1 MEFIL
6 PGIAILLSLLSFYV
20 ARSKASKRALE
31 EIRSRN
37 SELQKQLDELQKH
50 MSKLQGRPGPEMPTV
65 AQAEVTSSEM
75 SMLKTEV
82 GCIRR
87 DLQAN
92 SQKLLVHA
100 QILESFKEKQSSSD
114 AVKATA
120 IETFRQEL
128 KPFSEPDP
136 DRSAQATIPLPS
148 LGSVAWLSAE
158 QPTQA
163 QPVEDFSPIE
173 EPAAQPPEPYEQVAR
188 QYQDAIDR
196 GDRQALRQLQFKELN
211 ITSEC
216 EDSLLR
222 GSSGQA
228 TKLEAVQGG
237 GSYMVVSGEGRYWL
251 FPTAQT
257 LDSFSLNQP
266 QKGIFDYEREIL
278 SKPVIKKPAEV
289 KEESGDWIVIVQGV
303 ISVPG

>member
-20 ARSKASKRALE
+20 ARRKASKRALE

-37 SELQKQLDELQKH
+37 SELQKQLDELQKQ
-50 MSKLQGRPGPEMPTV
+50 MSNLQARPSPEMPTV

-120 IETFRQEL
+120 VETFRQEL
-128 KPFSEPDP
+128 GPFSEPGI
-136 DRSAQATIPLPS
+136 SAQGTTPFPS
-148 LGSVAWLSAE
+148 IGSVAWLGVE

-173 EPAAQPPEPYEQVAR
+173 EPAAQPPEPYEQAAR

-257 LDSFSLNQP
+257 LDSFSMNQP

-278 SKPVIKKPAEV
+278 SKPVVKKPAEV
-289 KEESGDWIVIVQGV
+289 KEESGDWIVIAQGV

>member
-1 MEFIL
+1 MEVIL
-6 PGIAILLSLLSFYV
+6 SGIAILLSVLSLYV
-20 ARSKASKRALE
+20 ARNKASNRALE
-31 EIRSRN
+31 EIGSRN
-37 SELQKQLDELQKH
+37 SKLQKKLDELQRQ
-50 MSKLQGRPGPEMPTV
+50 MSNLLERTAPEMPTV

-92 SQKLLVHA
+92 SQKLSIHA
-100 QILESFKEKQSSSD
+100 QILKSIKEKPSASE
-114 AVKATA
+114 AAKATPL
-120 IETFRQEL
+120 ETVPQEL
-128 KPFSEPDP
+128 SPFSEL
-136 DRSAQATIPLPS
+136 DRSAQGSTPFPS
-148 LGSVAWLSAE
+148 LGSVAWLGAE
-158 QPTQA
+158 QPTQV
-163 QPVEDFSPIE
+163 QPMDDFSPIE
-173 EPAAQPPEPYEQVAR
+173 EPPAQPHGPYEQVA
-188 QYQDAIDR
+188 QLYQDAIVR
-196 GDRQALRQLQFKELN
+196 GDRQALRQLQLKELN
-211 ITSEC
+211 ITNES

-257 LDSFSLNQP
+257 LDSFSMNQP

-278 SKPVIKKPAEV
+278 SKPVVKKPAEV
-289 KEESGDWIVIVQGV
+289 REESGHWVVITWGT
-303 ISVPG
+303 ISIPG

>member
-1 MEFIL
+1 MEVIL
-6 PGIAILLSLLSFYV
+6 SGIAILLSLLSFYV

-37 SELQKQLDELQKH
+37 SELQKQLDELQRQ
-50 MSKLQGRPGPEMPTV
+50 MSNLQVRPGPEMPTV
-65 AQAEVTSSEM
+65 APAEVTSSEM

-100 QILESFKEKQSSSD
+100 QILESFKEKQSASD
-114 AVKATA
+114 AAKATA
-120 IETFRQEL
+120 VETFRQEL
-128 KPFSEPDP
+128 GPFSEPD
-136 DRSAQATIPLPS
+136 RSAQGTTPFPS
-148 LGSVAWLSAE
+148 LGSVAWLGAE

-163 QPVEDFSPIE
+163 QPVQDFSPIE
-173 EPAAQPPEPYEQVAR
+173 EPAAPPPEPYEQAAR

-196 GDRQALRQLQFKELN
+196 GDRQALRQLLFKELN

-237 GSYMVVSGEGRYWL
+237 GSYMVVSGDGRYWL

-257 LDSFSLNQP
+257 LDSFSMNQP

-278 SKPVIKKPAEV
+278 SRPVVKKPAEIT
-289 KEESGDWIVIVQGV
+289 EESGDWIVIAQGV

>member
-37 SELQKQLDELQKH
+37 SELQQKLDQLQRQVSNIQE
-50 MSKLQGRPGPEMPTV
+50 RPSPEMPTL
-65 AQAEVTSSEM
+65 AEAEATSSEM
-75 SMLKTEV
+75 SMLKKEV

-87 DLQAN
+87 DLQAS
-92 SQKLLVHA
+92 SQKLSVHA
-100 QILESFKEKQSSSD
+100 QILESFKEQQSASN
-114 AVKATA
+114 AEKAA
-120 IETFRQEL
+120 PVETFRQEL
-128 KPFSEPDP
+128 SPFSEPDKP
-136 DRSAQATIPLPS
+136 TQETTPFPS
-148 LGSVAWLSAE
+148 LGAVAWLGVE
-158 QPTQA
+158 EPTQA
-163 QPVEDFSPIE
+163 LPVEDFSPIE
-173 EPAAQPPEPYEQVAR
+173 EPAAPPPEPYEQVGR

-237 GSYMVVSGEGRYWL
+237 GSYMVVSCEGRYWL

-257 LDSFSLNQP
+257 LDSFSMNQP

-278 SKPVIKKPAEV
+278 TKPVVKKPAEV
-289 KEESGDWIVIVQGV
+289 KEESGDWIVIAQGV

>member
-6 PGIAILLSLLSFYV
+6 PGIAILLSLLSCYV

-37 SELQKQLDELQKH
+37 SGLQKQVDELQRQ
-50 MSKLQGRPGPEMPTV
+50 MSNLQARHGPEMPTV

-75 SMLKTEV
+75 SMLKAEV
-82 GCIRR
+82 RLIRR

-100 QILESFKEKQSSSD
+100 QILESFKEKQSASD
-114 AVKATA
+114 AVKATVV
-120 IETFRQEL
+120 ETFRQQL
-128 KPFSEPDP
+128 GHFSEPD
-136 DRSAQATIPLPS
+136 RFAQGTTPFPS
-148 LGSVAWLSAE
+148 LGSVAWLGVE
-158 QPTQA
+158 QPNQD
-163 QPVEDFSPIE
+163 QPSEDFSPIE
-173 EPAAQPPEPYEQVAR
+173 EPVAQPPEPYEQASR
-188 QYQDAIDR
+188 QYQVAMDR

-257 LDSFSLNQP
+257 LDSFSMNQP

-278 SKPVIKKPAEV
+278 SKPVVKKPAEV
-289 KEESGDWIVIVQGV
+289 KEESGSWIVIAQGV

>member
-6 PGIAILLSLLSFYV
+6 PGIAILISLLSFYV

-37 SELQKQLDELQKH
+37 SELQQKLDQLQRQVSNIQE
-50 MSKLQGRPGPEMPTV
+50 RPSPETPTV
-65 AQAEVTSSEM
+65 AQAEVTSSEV

-92 SQKLLVHA
+92 SQKLSVHA
-100 QILESFKEKQSSSD
+100 QILESFKEKQSASD
-114 AVKATA
+114 AVKAA
-120 IETFRQEL
+120 PVETFRQEL
-128 KPFSEPDP
+128 SPFSEPDRP
-136 DRSAQATIPLPS
+136 TQETTPFPP
-148 LGSVAWLSAE
+148 LGSVAWLGGE
-158 QPTQA
+158 QPTQVE
-163 QPVEDFSPIE
+163 PVGDISPIE
-173 EPAAQPPEPYEQVAR
+173 EQPAQPPEPYEQVSR

-257 LDSFSLNQP
+257 LDGFSMNQP

-278 SKPVIKKPAEV
+278 SKPVVKKPAEV
-289 KEESGDWIVIVQGV
+289 KEESGDWIVIAQGV

>member
-20 ARSKASKRALE
+20 ARSKASKRTLV

-37 SELQKQLDELQKH
+37 SELQKQLDELQKQ
-50 MSKLQGRPGPEMPTV
+50 MSNLQARPGPEMPTV

-100 QILESFKEKQSSSD
+100 QILESFKDKQSSSD

-120 IETFRQEL
+120 VETFRQEL
-128 KPFSEPDP
+128 GPFSEPDSSTKDTTP
-136 DRSAQATIPLPS
+136 FPS
-148 LGSVAWLSAE
+148 LGSVPWLGVE
-158 QPTQA
+158 QPTQN
-163 QPVEDFSPIE
+163 QPVNEFTSIE
-173 EPAAQPPEPYEQVAR
+173 KPTDPPPEPYEQVAR

-196 GDRQALRQLQFKELN
+196 GDRQSLRQLQFKELN

-237 GSYMVVSGEGRYWL
+237 GSYMVINGEGQYWL

-257 LDSFSLNQP
+257 LDSFSMNQP

-278 SKPVIKKPAEV
+278 SKPVVKKPAEV
-289 KEESGDWIVIVQGV
+289 KEESGDWIVIAKGV

>member
-31 EIRSRN
+31 EIRSTN
-37 SELQKQLDELQKH
+37 SELQQKLDQLQRQVSNIQE
-50 MSKLQGRPGPEMPTV
+50 RPSPETPTV
-65 AQAEVTSSEM
+65 AQAQVTSSEM

-82 GCIRR
+82 GCMRR

-100 QILESFKEKQSSSD
+100 QILESFKEKQSASN

-120 IETFRQEL
+120 VETYRQEL
-128 KPFSEPDP
+128 GPFSEPDK
-136 DRSAQATIPLPS
+136 SAQGTTPFPS
-148 LGSVAWLSAE
+148 LGSVAWLGAE
-158 QPTQA
+158 QPNQA
-163 QPVEDFSPIE
+163 HPMENFSPIE
-173 EPAAQPPEPYEQVAR
+173 GAPAPPPEPYEQVAR

-222 GSSGQA
+222 GSSSQA

-257 LDSFSLNQP
+257 LDSFSMNQP

-278 SKPVIKKPAEV
+278 SKPVVKKPAEV
-289 KEESGDWIVIVQGV
+289 KEESGDWIVIAQGV

>member
-6 PGIAILLSLLSFYV
+6 AGIAILLSLLSFYV

-37 SELQKQLDELQKH
+37 SELQQKLDQLQRQVSNIQE
-50 MSKLQGRPGPEMPTV
+50 RPSPETLTV
-65 AQAEVTSSEM
+65 AQAEVTSSEV

-82 GCIRR
+82 GYIRR

-92 SQKLLVHA
+92 SQKLSVHA
-100 QILESFKEKQSSSD
+100 QILESFKEKQSAWD
-114 AVKATA
+114 AVKAA
-120 IETFRQEL
+120 PVETFRQEL
-128 KPFSEPDP
+128 SPFSEPD
-136 DRSAQATIPLPS
+136 RSTQETTPFPS
-148 LGSVAWLSAE
+148 LGSIAWLGIE
-158 QPTQA
+158 QQNQD
-163 QPVEDFSPIE
+163 QPVENFSPIE
-173 EPAAQPPEPYEQVAR
+173 EPVAQPPEPYEQAAR
-188 QYQDAIDR
+188 HYQDAIDR
-196 GDRQALRQLQFKELN
+196 GDRQALRQLLFKELN

-222 GSSGQA
+222 GSRGQA

-237 GSYMVVSGEGRYWL
+237 GSYMVVSGEGKYWL

-257 LDSFSLNQP
+257 LASFSMNQP
-266 QKGIFDYEREIL
+266 QKGIFVYESEIL
-278 SKPVIKKPAEV
+278 SKPVVKKPAEV
-289 KEESGDWIVIVQGV
+289 KEESGDWIVISKGV